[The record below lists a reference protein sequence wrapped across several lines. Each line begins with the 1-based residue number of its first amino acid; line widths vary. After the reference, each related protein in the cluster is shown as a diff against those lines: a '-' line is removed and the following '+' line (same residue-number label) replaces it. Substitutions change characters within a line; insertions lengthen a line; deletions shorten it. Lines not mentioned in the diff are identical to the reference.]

1 MTLGTAKAPTTP
13 RMATR
18 IASPMAILRLID
30 LAYSACKG
38 SYPLDGIW
46 APPGADGSAQR
57 NRLDWEVMC
66 HMRGRFV
73 VAGAVLSLVVSA
85 GLVVRILVIDKF
97 GVVVIL
103 LPALAGAVLALWRS
117 DSRQLVG
124 LACVLTLATA
134 AVSLIG
140 GAGLLYLPAV
150 ALLMAGLSGPPSTPP
165 RPDSA

>member
-1 MTLGTAKAPTTP
+1 
-13 RMATR
+13 
-18 IASPMAILRLID
+18 
-30 LAYSACKG
+30 
-38 SYPLDGIW
+38 
-46 APPGADGSAQR
+46 
-57 NRLDWEVMC
+57 
-66 HMRGRFV
+66 
-73 VAGAVLSLVVSA
+73 
-85 GLVVRILVIDKF
+85 
-97 GVVVIL
+97 VIL

-134 AVSLIG
+134 AVLLIG